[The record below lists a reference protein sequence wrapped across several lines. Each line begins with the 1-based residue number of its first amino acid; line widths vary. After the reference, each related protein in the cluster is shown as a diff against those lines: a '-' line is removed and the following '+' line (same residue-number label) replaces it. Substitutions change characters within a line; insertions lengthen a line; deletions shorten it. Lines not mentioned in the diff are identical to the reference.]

1 MAAVD
6 SWSASPQKIVEEG
19 GLAQGEEGGAAMSLG
34 RRSTQT
40 FIYVTFL
47 FNLRSFLSI
56 SGYFDEALIKLEAA
70 T

>member
-1 MAAVD
+1 
-6 SWSASPQKIVEEG
+6 
-19 GLAQGEEGGAAMSLG
+19 MSLG
-34 RRSTQT
+34 RRSPQT

-56 SGYFDEALIKLEAA
+56 SGCFDEALIKLEAA